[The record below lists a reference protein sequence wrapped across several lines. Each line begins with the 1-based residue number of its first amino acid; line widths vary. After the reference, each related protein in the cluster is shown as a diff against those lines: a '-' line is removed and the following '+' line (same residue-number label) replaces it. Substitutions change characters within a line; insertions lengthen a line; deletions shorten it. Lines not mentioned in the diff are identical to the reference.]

1 MFENGV
7 DHVYDGV
14 YVPNLYKRIAKGII
28 ARRVPDGPPLFMWVS
43 YNAPHT
49 GSPRDPDDCINVH
62 GRDITSPSPAGE
74 GPQPFRKG
82 GSAQG
87 SELQRAECERQAG
100 GDQGPASPEQR
111 GGRLLAEVHR
121 QRLET
126 MQSVDRGVAAIVF
139 AVKAAGELRNTVF
152 VFTSDNGYM
161 IGQHRV
167 RQGKV
172 LPYDPSIHVPLV
184 IRGPEFPVGVTRSR
198 LVATQDLAPTFVDL
212 ANGTSRLAVDG
223 TSLVRLA
230 KGGRFL
236 VNRDIVLEAGPHT
249 VGGPMAFTGLRTK
262 KYTYVEYSTGEKGL
276 FYNLKTD
283 PYELKNVSGRSA
295 YATIQ
300 KKLAAELKTMRNCS
314 GSRSWSRRLLGLP
327 GLRAGRGRPFHLGA
341 TAHDLV
347 RVTRHPGSLDRVA
360 CTPADSRA
368 RLPVSVRPNEL
379 AERALTC
386 RCPAHERAD
395 VCGHL
400 ARAGTASPTGS
411 RFSPP
416 SAPCPQTPTRVRC
429 ATERDGPGIRKTSGR
444 PRTIAAYPPPPA

>member
-1 MFENGV
+1 
-7 DHVYDGV
+7 
-14 YVPNLYKRIAKGII
+14 
-28 ARRVPDGPPLFMWVS
+28 MWVS

-49 GSPRDPDDCINVH
+49 GSPTDPDDCINVH
-62 GRDITSPSPAGE
+62 GRDITSPSPAGRDRNRFAKVALRKDPSFNE
-74 GPQPFRKG
+74 LDVSDKPAAIRDQPRLS
-82 GSAQG
+82 SAVVD
-87 SELQRAECERQAG
+87 C
-100 GDQGPASPEQR
+100 
-111 GGRLLAEVHR
+111 LAEVHR

-126 MQSVDRGVAAIVF
+126 LQSVDRGVAAIVF

-262 KYTYVEYSTGEKGL
+262 KYTYVEYSTGEKEL
-276 FYNLKTD
+276 YNLKTD

-314 GSRSWSRRLLGLP
+314 GSRC
-327 GLRAGRGRPFHLGA
+327 
-341 TAHDLV
+341 LV
-347 RVTRHPGSLDRVA
+347 E
-360 CTPADSRA
+360 TP
-368 RLPVSVRPNEL
+368 
-379 AERALTC
+379 
-386 RCPAHERAD
+386 
-395 VCGHL
+395 
-400 ARAGTASPTGS
+400 
-411 RFSPP
+411 
-416 SAPCPQTPTRVRC
+416 
-429 ATERDGPGIRKTSGR
+429 
-444 PRTIAAYPPPPA
+444 Y